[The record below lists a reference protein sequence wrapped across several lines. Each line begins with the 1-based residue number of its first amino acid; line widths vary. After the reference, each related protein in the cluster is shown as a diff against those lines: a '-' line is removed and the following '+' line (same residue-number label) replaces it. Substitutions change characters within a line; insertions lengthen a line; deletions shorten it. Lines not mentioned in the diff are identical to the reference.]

1 MKRHVLFTALLG
13 ALVVFFAFAAL
24 GGVKFLQIREL
35 IAGAA
40 HRAPPPEAVA
50 SAVARTESWP
60 RTLAAIAS
68 VAPVQGVQV
77 PAELGGTV
85 TEIAFASGATVAAG
99 DLLVRLDST
108 TEAAQLRALEAQA
121 ELARLN
127 AERLRR
133 LRADNTVAQS
143 ELDAAEAALRQSL
156 ANADAVRAVIA
167 KKTIRAPFAGQ
178 TGIRLVNLGQY
189 VEAGK
194 PIVSLQ
200 SLDRVFVNFS
210 LPQQEVSQVRPGLSL
225 RLTTDAYPGR
235 EFTGMLTAVNP
246 DLNASTR
253 SVRLQGTFENPG
265 QLLRPGMFG
274 RVAVL
279 LPDAQSVLA
288 IPATAVFTAPYGD
301 SVFVIEPSTNAA
313 GGLVVRQQ
321 FIRTGRMKGDFV
333 SVEAGL
339 KPGEKVVSAGL
350 FKLRN
355 GMSVVENN
363 DIVPPAETS
372 PAPPN
377 T

>member
-1 MKRHVLFTALLG
+1 MKRYLLLG
-13 ALVVFFAFAAL
+13 ALIVLAVFAAL
-24 GGVKFLQIREL
+24 GGVKFLQIRAL
-35 IAGAA
+35 IVAGA
-40 HRAPPPEAVA
+40 HTSPPPETVA

-60 RTLAAIAS
+60 RTLTAIAS
-68 VAPVQGVQV
+68 VTPVQGVQV

-85 TEIAFASGATVAAG
+85 TEIAFESGATVAAG
-99 DLLVRLDST
+99 DLLVRLDTSL
-108 TEAAQLRALEAQA
+108 EEAQLRALEAQA
-121 ELARLN
+121 DLARIN

-133 LRADNTVAQS
+133 LRAENTVAQS
-143 ELDAAEAALRQSL
+143 ELDAAEAALKQAL
-156 ANADAVRAVIA
+156 ANADAVRATIE

-194 PIVSLQ
+194 PVVSLQ
-200 SLDRVFVNFS
+200 ALDRVFADFS
-210 LPQQEVSQVRPGLSL
+210 LPQQELPRLTTGLPL

-235 EFTGMLTAVNP
+235 EFTGTLTAINP
-246 DLNASTR
+246 DLSASTR
-253 SVRLQGTFENPG
+253 SVRLQGTFDNPG
-265 QLLRPGMFG
+265 RLLRPGMFG
-274 RVAVL
+274 RVEVL
-279 LPDAQSVLA
+279 LPDAQTVLA
-288 IPATAVFTAPYGD
+288 IPATAVFSAPYGD
-301 SVFVIEPSTNAA
+301 SVFVIEPSTNQA

-321 FIRTGRMKGDFV
+321 FIRIGRMKGDFV

-339 KPGEKVVSAGL
+339 KAGDKVVSAGL

-363 DIVPPAETS
+363 EVVPKAEKF